1 MRFPARVQ
9 LVAAANPCP
18 CGGLGGCSCTDERVE
33 RYRARLSGPLVDR
46 LDLVVRVDAPDPEA
60 LTRDRPEATKVVAA
74 RVGAAR
80 DWQAARGQK
89 ISNAR
94 LELAELERLGIA
106 PDARELLER
115 AAVAG
120 RLSAR
125 RQVRVL
131 RLARSVADLAGSG
144 GVAREHVA
152 EALAL
157 DPAQP
162 GHRMSPPVR
171 VLERGA
177 AEWPACL
184 AHLGAGEPK
193 RLHVRGPLS
202 LIDACTPPAVAMVG
216 ARAPSAAG
224 ERFARTLARELAE
237 AGVSVISGLA
247 LGIDAACHAG
257 ALDGRGR
264 TVAVLGCGIDRDY
277 PRRNAAL
284 AARIAAAGAIVSEWG
299 PGVEPAPWRFPVRNR
314 IVAALAQA
322 TVVIEATRRSGALIT
337 ADHALAIG
345 RDVLAVPG
353 RAVAGTRRRNARAA
367 ARGSGA
373 RRQRGATSSTR
384 SASRSRSSARAREPP
399 AGVAG
404 VLWAELRRRPRRRD
418 ALALATGLG
427 ADVTSAA
434 LAELEL
440 DGLVVEERDGT
451 LAALEPG
458 RRRPVNSKGGGA

>member
-1 MRFPARVQ
+1 
-9 LVAAANPCP
+9 
-18 CGGLGGCSCTDERVE
+18 
-33 RYRARLSGPLVDR
+33 
-46 LDLVVRVDAPDPEA
+46 
-60 LTRDRPEATKVVAA
+60 
-74 RVGAAR
+74 
-80 DWQAARGQK
+80 
-89 ISNAR
+89 
-94 LELAELERLGIA
+94 
-106 PDARELLER
+106 
-115 AAVAG
+115 
-120 RLSAR
+120 
-125 RQVRVL
+125 
-131 RLARSVADLAGSG
+131 
-144 GVAREHVA
+144 
-152 EALAL
+152 
-157 DPAQP
+157 
-162 GHRMSPPVR
+162 
-171 VLERGA
+171 
-177 AEWPACL
+177 
-184 AHLGAGEPK
+184 
-193 RLHVRGPLS
+193 
-202 LIDACTPPAVAMVG
+202 MVG

-224 ERFARTLARELAE
+224 ERFARSLARELAE

-257 ALDGRGR
+257 ALDGGGR

-284 AARIAAAGAIVSEWG
+284 ASRIAAGGAIVSEWG

-353 RAVAGTRRRNARAA
+353 APWLELGGGTLALLRAGAAPVGGAGDVLDAL
-367 ARGSGA
+367 GVQIELEPA
-373 RRQRGATSSTR
+373 RRD
-384 SASRSRSSARAREPP
+384 PP

-427 ADVTSAA
+427 ADVTTAA

-451 LAALEPG
+451 LSALEPG
-458 RRRPVNSKGGGA
+458 RTRPVNSQGGGA